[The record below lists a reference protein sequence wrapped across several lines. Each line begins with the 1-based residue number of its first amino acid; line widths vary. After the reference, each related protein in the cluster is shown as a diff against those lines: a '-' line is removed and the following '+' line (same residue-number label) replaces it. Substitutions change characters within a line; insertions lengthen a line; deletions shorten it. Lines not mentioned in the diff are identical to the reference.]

1 MAKNQVSD
9 VMVNMKAPIS
19 IIKYFIGII
28 KNIASWI
35 HKKMKPKK
43 KPLFLKKAYIFLFFF
58 LIVKSMWNHLR
69 TCVRHVVCSCMML
82 CSVVCCCVLLYAVV
96 CCCILL
102 CAVVSCCVLLYTV
115 VCCCVQCLV

>member
-19 IIKYFIGII
+19 IITYFIGIIKNIASWIHNRDLTNFFLKKTEIFKFFFLIVKWMWNHLRTIKYFIGII

-43 KPLFLKKAYIFLFFF
+43 NLIFLKK
-58 LIVKSMWNHLR
+58 
-69 TCVRHVVCSCMML
+69 T
-82 CSVVCCCVLLYAVV
+82 
-96 CCCILL
+96 
-102 CAVVSCCVLLYTV
+102 
-115 VCCCVQCLV
+115 

>member
-35 HKKMKPKK
+35 HKKS
-43 KPLFLKKAYIFLFFF
+43 YIFLEKTSIF
-58 LIVKSMWNHLR
+58 LILFFNCQIDVEPPAYVR
-69 TCVRHVVCSCMML
+69 TARCMQ
-82 CSVVCCCVLLYAVV
+82 LYAVV

-102 CAVVSCCVLLYTV
+102 CAVVCCCVLLCAV
-115 VCCCVQCLV
+115 VCSV

>member
-43 KPLFLKKAYIFLFFF
+43 KTNFFLKKTDFFNFFF
-58 LIVKSMWNHLR
+58 
-69 TCVRHVVCSCMML
+69 
-82 CSVVCCCVLLYAVV
+82 
-96 CCCILL
+96 
-102 CAVVSCCVLLYTV
+102 
-115 VCCCVQCLV
+115 